1 MEDEAFFLMQYQKV
15 LLCVYKWQAE
25 KKLKVQLTTLEQQ
38 HSKTQEA
45 LKEKENQLEKLR
57 AQLKAAQ
64 GSFEEEMKKLK
75 GQTAELQEFNAK
87 KASSILNTNTD
98 MHTVIN
104 CHPT

>member
-1 MEDEAFFLMQYQKV
+1 M
-15 LLCVYKWQAE
+15 
-25 KKLKVQLTTLEQQ
+25 QLTTGEQQ

-75 GQTAELQEFNAK
+75 GQIGELQEFNVK
-87 KASSILNTNTD
+87 KASSILNTNTG
-98 MHTVIN
+98 MHS
-104 CHPT
+104 